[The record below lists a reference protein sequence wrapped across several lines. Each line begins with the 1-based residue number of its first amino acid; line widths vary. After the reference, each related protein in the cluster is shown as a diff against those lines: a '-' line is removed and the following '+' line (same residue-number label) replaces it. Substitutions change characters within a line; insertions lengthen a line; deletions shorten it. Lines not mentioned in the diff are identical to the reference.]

1 MENIIKD
8 KTVKIS
14 ISLEEYIPLKVT
26 IDRKN
31 EPIEN
36 VLYFK
41 DKTSILE
48 ISMGTVSR
56 FINRITLLLSK
67 EYEITDSKLN
77 IDVYDTGD
85 LKINDKSKNSCAYF
99 KTYLYEDGISIVI
112 SEEKVFKY
120 VKMDRLYIGLS
131 SLSDIVE
138 ICVCQLT
145 SNEINHIKKE
155 LSYQ

>member
-36 VLYFK
+36 VSYFK

-67 EYEITDSKLN
+67 EYEINDSKLN

-85 LKINDKSKNSCAYF
+85 LKINDKSKISCAYF
-99 KTYLYEDGISIVI
+99 KTHLYEDGIKIVI

-120 VKMDRLYIGLS
+120 VKMDRLYVGLS
-131 SLSDIVE
+131 SLSGIVE